1 MGAER
6 EDLYGKAYTEDLY
19 GESYFEDLYGEAYS
33 VELHDKACLGD
44 FAVKNTLKTGMV
56 GTQCRLAHEDWPWA
70 LLEIRG
76 TIS

>member
-6 EDLYGKAYTEDLY
+6 EDLY
-19 GESYFEDLYGEAYS
+19 GESYFEDLYGEAYL

-44 FAVKNTLKTGMV
+44 FAVKDILRTGMM
-56 GTQCRLAHEDWPWA
+56 GTQCGRAHEDWPCA
-70 LLEIRG
+70 LPETRG